1 SALTLSAMAAFDN
14 ITIWRVI
21 AVAVVT
27 GTATAVYTPA
37 MHSSVPSLVE
47 ERDLLDAI
55 TLNSVQFNL
64 ARAVGPALAGLLY
77 GAIGPAGCFGV
88 NASGFLLLA
97 GVISR
102 LRLPPRP
109 AVMQPP
115 MAHALREGMGYV
127 RRHGVIGPSI
137 VLAAVMSLFGFP
149 YIIMM
154 PALASGVLGLDATGL
169 GWLMAAVGA
178 GAVAGGLTL
187 SLAGRFGRSP

>member
-88 NASGFLLLA
+88 NASGFLVLA
-97 GVISR
+97 VVIAQ

-109 AVMQPP
+109 AVIAQPL
-115 MAHALREGMGYV
+115 ARALRDGVGYV
-127 RRHGVIGPSI
+127 RRHPVIGPALF
-137 VLAAVMSLFGFP
+137 LAAV
-149 YIIMM
+149 
-154 PALASGVLGLDATGL
+154 
-169 GWLMAAVGA
+169 
-178 GAVAGGLTL
+178 
-187 SLAGRFGRSP
+187 